1 MKQSMQPALQVQVAF
16 SFHAVSCL
24 MRIAEGNK
32 VQILA
37 RCGNRRAGDRPRGP
51 APGLAPLAAVKAVKV
66 AQSGPVQ
73 NFPKD
78 SSEFRKT
85 TREYCDQ
92 MIRNPRRNPVACVC
106 GPGPAL
112 AICFMCV
119 SVSVCVCE

>member
-1 MKQSMQPALQVQVAF
+1 MQT
-16 SFHAVSCL
+16 
-24 MRIAEGNK
+24 R
-32 VQILA
+32 LA

-119 SVSVCVCE
+119 SVCVSLSLSLSVSEAKHACSQHYKYKLPSVFMRCLA

>member
-1 MKQSMQPALQVQVAF
+1 MQLREA
-16 SFHAVSCL
+16 
-24 MRIAEGNK
+24 IK
-32 VQILA
+32 VQTSHLA

-51 APGLAPLAAVKAVKV
+51 APGLAPLAAVKAKAVKV

-85 TREYCDQ
+85 ARDYCDQ

-119 SVSVCVCE
+119 CVCVCVCESESECE